1 MGTAVSRRGVF
12 VRWDGVGVGLGGTV
26 VGWGDGDWLV
36 GFWRGVLSREW
47 MRWG

>member
-1 MGTAVSRRGVF
+1 MGTAVSWRRGF
-12 VRWDGVGVGLGGTV
+12 SSVGMGWVLGL
-26 VGWGDGDWLV
+26 VGWGDGDGLV